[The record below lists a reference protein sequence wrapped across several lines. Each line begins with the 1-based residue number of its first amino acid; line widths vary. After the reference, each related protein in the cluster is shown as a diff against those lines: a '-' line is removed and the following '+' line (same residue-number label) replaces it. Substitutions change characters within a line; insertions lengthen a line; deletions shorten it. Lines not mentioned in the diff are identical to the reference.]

1 MNDNRGK
8 IVYIFLNPVR
18 RSQRYYA
25 LDLDN
30 DNIIKQ
36 GTFQFKPDEVSNEI
50 ISTIS
55 EVKPNKVQIIGNK
68 NFGSKLFH
76 LMQAKTNFDYEFTL
90 ELKEHE

>member
-36 GTFQFKPDEVSNEI
+36 GTFQLKPDEVPRFAKLWYIPGTRNVPKLD
-50 ISTIS
+50 TI
-55 EVKPNKVQIIGNK
+55 
-68 NFGSKLFH
+68 KL
-76 LMQAKTNFDYEFTL
+76 L
-90 ELKEHE
+90 